1 MGPVKK
7 RSDWEMK
14 ERREGGEEEE
24 DNKDGGYV
32 RE

>member
-14 ERREGGEEEE
+14 ERREGGEEE